1 MRVNERQAL
10 IVELVTARGRVAIT
24 ELSRRFGVSEMTVR
38 RDLDQLETEGALR
51 RTHGGAAR
59 LESGSYEPPFAA
71 RMHANA
77 EAKQRI
83 GAEVASLINDGETV
97 LLDGGTTGVAVAEA
111 LLGRDITVCALSFR
125 VAAVLAASS
134 AVRLMIAG
142 GLVRPG
148 EQSLVGSAVLRT
160 LQDHRFDT
168 YVMTVSGVTSA
179 AGLTEWNLDDAA
191 VKRAGLD
198 VAARTLVA
206 CDASKFGR
214 VAFGRICGIDQ
225 VDIFITDASLAVS
238 DRTAVQAA
246 GTDLRI
252 AA

>member
-1 MRVNERQAL
+1 VRASERHAL
-10 IVELVTARGRVAIT
+10 VVELVTVRGRVSIT

-38 RDLDQLETEGALR
+38 RDLDQLEAEGALR
-51 RTHGGAAR
+51 RTHGGATR

-77 EAKQRI
+77 DAKRSI
-83 GAEVASLINDGETV
+83 GAETAALINDGETV

-134 AVRLMIAG
+134 TVRLMIAG
-142 GLVRPG
+142 GMVRPG
-148 EQSLVGSAVLRT
+148 EQSLVGPAVQRT
-160 LQDHRFDT
+160 LDDHRFDT
-168 YVMTVSGVTSA
+168 YVMTVSGVSPS

-191 VKRAGLD
+191 VKRAGLH
-198 VAARTLVA
+198 VAARALVA
-206 CDASKFGR
+206 CDASKFGQ
-214 VAFGRICGIDQ
+214 VAFGRICGIDE
-225 VDIFITDASLAVS
+225 VDIFVTDAALTSS
-238 DRTAVQAA
+238 DRSAVQAA